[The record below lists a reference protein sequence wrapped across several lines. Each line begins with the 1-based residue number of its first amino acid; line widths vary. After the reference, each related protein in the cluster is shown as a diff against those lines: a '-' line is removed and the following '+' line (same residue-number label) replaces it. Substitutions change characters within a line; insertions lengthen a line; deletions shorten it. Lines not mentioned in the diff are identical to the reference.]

1 MEKKPIL
8 FLFFKLLGLVGFGM
22 FIFGVVKL
30 VNGFGQFDDN
40 SFLVG
45 TLMMPFGLF
54 LGVTGLAIGFKPE
67 MTKHS
72 IKTAKYIQE
81 DNKEELKEMLS
92 TTAKIHSEAVTTTAK
107 AIKAGMADIMYCKHC
122 GQKIDTDSKFCKYC
136 GKEL

>member
-8 FLFFKLLGLVGFGM
+8 FLFFKLLGLVGLGM
-22 FIFGVVKL
+22 LIFGVIKL
-30 VNGFGQFDDN
+30 VNGFGQFNDN

-45 TLMMPFGLF
+45 MLMMPFGLF
-54 LGVTGLAIGFKPE
+54 LGFTGLTIGFRPE

-81 DNKEELKEMLS
+81 DNKEDLKEMLS
-92 TTAKIHSEAVTTTAK
+92 TTAEIHSEAVTTTAK
-107 AIKAGMADIMYCKHC
+107 AIKAGMTDTMYCKHC
-122 GQKIDTDSKFCKYC
+122 GQKIDADSKFCKHC